1 MHNHNSNTTRQQHNT
16 MTLSPRI
23 ISTMPRTPPKRNKVD
38 GTNDASTNQKRQKN
52 TINSK
57 GQQATDDTSSKTGA
71 KTINGVN
78 NPEASRDADANS
90 TGNAQP
96 DKQQTNL
103 QSQGTT
109 NSNESNAVSYFV
121 TFYLM
126 HTIAHVILC
135 WSLSLIQ

>member
-1 MHNHNSNTTRQQHNT
+1 MA
-16 MTLSPRI
+16 LLPRI
-23 ISTMPRTPPKRNKVD
+23 ISTMLRTPPKRNKVD
-38 GTNDASTNQKRQKN
+38 GTNDASTNQKCQKN
-52 TINSK
+52 TINAK
-57 GQQATDDTSSKTGA
+57 GQQALDDTSSETSA
-71 KTINGVN
+71 KTINNVN
-78 NPEASRDADANS
+78 DPKASRDADANS

-109 NSNESNAVSYFV
+109 NSNKSNAVSYFV

-135 WSLSLIQ
+135 WSPSLIW